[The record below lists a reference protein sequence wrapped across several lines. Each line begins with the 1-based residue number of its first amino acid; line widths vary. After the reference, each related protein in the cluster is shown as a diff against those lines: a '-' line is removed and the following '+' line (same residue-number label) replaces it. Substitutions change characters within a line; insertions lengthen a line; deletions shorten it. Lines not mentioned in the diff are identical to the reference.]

1 MVNKIFFTVNIVL
14 KRRGMIMETAGE
26 DVLFEYL
33 RSLKP
38 GEDVLIEYTSREPV
52 HILLHLIL
60 RCLQKKELPV
70 IIVDELDQL
79 HVFRTQM
86 KLAGIDTKLIDDANV
101 IKIGGLLKT
110 GNVLGKVDLSKEFPI
125 RKKHYEEALKKVNA
139 DYTVRIV
146 LGFDKVLAM
155 HEGEMRDLESL
166 FGYMIRPY
174 LGDES
179 RTTVYFINTE
189 LFSERTRKELREHAS
204 RIVKVRFEDDRIN
217 LKIIKSPFLSEYGK
231 RIEIEVKNT

>member
-1 MVNKIFFTVNIVL
+1 M
-14 KRRGMIMETAGE
+14 
-26 DVLFEYL
+26 
-33 RSLKP
+33 
-38 GEDVLIEYTSREPV
+38 
-52 HILLHLIL
+52 LLYRLL
-60 RCLQKKELPV
+60 RCLQKNGLPV

-79 HVFRTQM
+79 HIFRAQM
-86 KLAGIDTKLIDDANV
+86 KLAGIDTGLIDGANV

-125 RKKHYEEALKKVNA
+125 RKKHYEEVLEKVNA

-155 HEGEMRDLESL
+155 HEEERKDLESL

-189 LFSERTRKELREHAS
+189 LFSERTRKEFREHAS
-204 RIVKVRFEDDRIN
+204 RVFKVRFEDDRIK
-217 LKIIKSPFLSEYGK
+217 LKIIKSPSLSEYGK
-231 RIEIEVKNT
+231 RIEIKVKNT